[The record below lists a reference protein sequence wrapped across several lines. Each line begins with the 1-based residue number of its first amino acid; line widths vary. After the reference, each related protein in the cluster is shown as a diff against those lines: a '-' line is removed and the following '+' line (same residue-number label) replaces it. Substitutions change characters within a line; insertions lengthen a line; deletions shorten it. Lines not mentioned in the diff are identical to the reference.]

1 MKAYTRIKLSVKLP
15 AIMILMAAIA
25 VGLTALISYKNASK
39 SLLAEAEVRLETVA
53 SARQSQLDSWINAT
67 ASDIKAQANSPTVAS
82 ALRGFGEGWS
92 NISGDQQ
99 SYLQDWYITRNP
111 NEATERE
118 LLVMVDDGSAYSQ
131 IHKLYHPYF
140 AEQLAAKG
148 FYDIFLFDTD
158 GNMVYSVKKETDF
171 ATNFLNGE
179 WKDSGLGMVVRQALA
194 ATEQEMFFDEFR
206 SYGPSAGE
214 AASFAAVP
222 VLDRRGKVKGV
233 LAYQMPTNELDQILV
248 RPQGLGRAGEAFL
261 VGPDYLLRSDLRLG
275 EGHEALKIRVED
287 EAVSQ
292 GLAGNSGVATVNS
305 AIHAESIQDLTA
317 YSSVS
322 FFGTTFALIVSV
334 PIVEIL
340 EPAAELGKTM
350 MWQGALI
357 LFGVGLVAFFVARA
371 TSKPLTAV
379 EGAMRLVSNGD
390 YSGEVPGAGRGDEIG
405 GIANA
410 LDDFRTALADA
421 EQATRDGLFKGSAF
435 EGSSA
440 ALMMVNQE
448 FDIIYTNLA
457 VQKLMKEYEGTFKDV
472 LSQFS
477 ADALI
482 GTNIDVFDQ
491 EQGKLRTLLGDSARM
506 PFDTDM
512 RVGNVHFSLSINSVL
527 NAEGTQVGCVM
538 EWKDVTQE
546 RKNTAII
553 QSIDANQAKAEFSLD
568 GALTSVNTNFCD
580 MLGASAE
587 ELLGRHHD
595 TLFNFDP
602 AQADNNG
609 SVWDRVMAGEAIY
622 GRFKLVNNGSET
634 ILDGAFSPVNDHQGN
649 PFAVILMGND
659 ITASQTALAEAEAE
673 RLEMQNAQAMV
684 VDLLRVGLGKLAD
697 GVLTGSINEAF
708 APEYENLRIDFNR
721 ASGKLLEA
729 MQSVVENA
737 DMIRGEAAEI
747 SNAADDLSKRTEKQ
761 AATLEETAAALDEL
775 TSSVRSAAEGASQAS
790 TMVED
795 AKANAEESGM
805 VVQEAVSAMSEIE
818 KSSDQISK
826 ITSVIDDIAFQT
838 NLLAL
843 NAGVEA
849 ARAGEAGRGF
859 AVVASE
865 VRALAQRSSDAAR
878 EINELI
884 SKSGGHVKRGV
895 ELVGNTGQALRGI
908 VSSVSEIAT
917 HVTEIAVSAK
927 EQSVGLAE
935 INASVNQLDQ
945 VTQQNAAMFEE
956 TTAASHSLTRE
967 AETLNSTM
975 AKFDI
980 GSGATQQPVAAP
992 VPLRQPVATAAA
1004 PAKVVNAPAAP
1015 APNNDAG
1022 SWEDF

>member
-25 VGLTALISYKNASK
+25 VALTALISYTSASK

-53 SARQSQLDSWINAT
+53 SARQSQLNSWIQST
-67 ASDIKAQANSPTVAS
+67 ISDIKAQGNSPTVAS

-92 NISGDQQ
+92 NISGDQK

-111 NEATERE
+111 NDATERE
-118 LLVMVDDGSAYSQ
+118 LLIMVDDGSAYSQ

-140 AEQLAAKG
+140 AEQLAVKG

-171 ATNFLNGE
+171 ATDFLNGE
-179 WKDSGLGMVVRQALA
+179 WKDTGLGLVVRKALA
-194 ATEQEMFFDEFR
+194 ATESDIFFDEF
-206 SYGPSAGE
+206 SPYGPSAGE
-214 AASFAAVP
+214 PASFAAVP

-233 LAYQMPTNELDQILV
+233 LAYQIPTDRLDV
-248 RPQGLGRAGEAFL
+248 VTKRSQGLGRTGEAFL
-261 VGPDYLLRSDLRLG
+261 VGSDYLLRSNLRLG
-275 EGHEALKIRVED
+275 EGRQELKIRVED
-287 EAVSQ
+287 EAVRQ
-292 GLAGNSGVATVNS
+292 GLAGNSGVTIVNS
-305 AIHAESIQDLTA
+305 AIHPESKQDLTG
-317 YSSVS
+317 YSTV
-322 FFGTTFALIVSV
+322 TFLGATWALIVSV
-334 PIVEIL
+334 PIDEIL
-340 EPAAELGKTM
+340 EPAVNLGKTM
-350 MWQGALI
+350 LWQGGLI
-357 LFGVGLVAFFVARA
+357 LLGVGLVAFFVARA

-379 EGAMRLVSNGD
+379 ENAMRLVSDGD

-410 LDDFRTALADA
+410 LDDFRGALADA
-421 EQATRDGLFKGSAF
+421 EQATHDGLFKGSAF

-440 ALMMVNQE
+440 ALMMINQE
-448 FDIIYTNLA
+448 FEIIHTNLA
-457 VQKLMKEYEGTFKDV
+457 VENLMKEHEVTFKES
-472 LSQFS
+472 LSHFD
-477 ADALI
+477 ADSLI
-482 GTNIDVFDQ
+482 GTNIDVFHA
-491 EQGKLRTLLGDSARM
+491 EPGRIRKILGDSSRM

-512 RVGNVHFSLSINSVL
+512 KVGDVHFSLSVNSVL
-527 NAEGTQVGCVM
+527 NTEGTQVGCVM

-553 QSIDANQAKAEFSLD
+553 QSIDANQAKAEFALD
-568 GALTSVNTNFCD
+568 GALTSVNANFCN
-580 MLGASAE
+580 MLGASAD
-587 ELLGRHHD
+587 ELLGRHHG

-602 AQADNNG
+602 ALADSKG

-659 ITASQTALAEAEAE
+659 ITQSQTALAEAEAE
-673 RLEMQNAQAMV
+673 RLEMQNAQALV

-697 GVLTGSINEAF
+697 GVLTGSIDEAF

-721 ASGKLLEA
+721 AASKLLEA

-737 DMIRGEAAEI
+737 DMIRGEASEI

-967 AETLNSTM
+967 AETLNGTM

-980 GSGATQQPVAAP
+980 GSGDKPRPVAAP
-992 VPLRQPVATAAA
+992 VPLHPPVATAVA
-1004 PAKVVNAPAAP
+1004 PAKTVNAPAEP
-1015 APNNDAG
+1015 APGNDAG